1 MKTSFTFYSQKQDS
15 NNFQF
20 VNQVIKTT
28 ETSLGQNIINGTA
41 DQEDESTTTTLADT
55 AEDIGT
61 NVRIVIYIYLY
72 VLEMICV
79 SELSL

>member
-1 MKTSFTFYSQKQDS
+1 MLVCEPCSCKNGDE
-15 NNFQF
+15 N
-20 VNQVIKTT
+20 VIQTT

-79 SELSL
+79 SELSFEYLC